1 MEQIH
6 IVHPWIH
13 VARRYG
19 HIQEVREDSRLE
31 KLISKMDHD
40 SMKIHWKLKINDNIH
55 NFVSFYIYTYSYVR
69 YLLLKSLEKLMCKT
83 YVRKQIGIF
92 TTLESPCFHRRIWSK
107 KINREFQ

>member
-31 KLISKMDHD
+31 KLIPK
-40 SMKIHWKLKINDNIH
+40 N
-55 NFVSFYIYTYSYVR
+55 
-69 YLLLKSLEKLMCKT
+69 
-83 YVRKQIGIF
+83 G
-92 TTLESPCFHRRIWSK
+92 P
-107 KINREFQ
+107 